1 MIDVH
6 RSILAVGIT
15 IDTGLVVSESGNNL
29 EGDRNRADH
38 EKMVAKILLA
48 EGDII
53 GATNDANTLL
63 KS

>member
-1 MIDVH
+1 
-6 RSILAVGIT
+6 
-15 IDTGLVVSESGNNL
+15 
-29 EGDRNRADH
+29 
-38 EKMVAKILLA
+38 MVAKILLA

>member
-6 RSILAVGIT
+6 RSILAVGIR
-15 IDTGLVVSESGNNL
+15 IDSCLVVSETGNNL

-38 EKMVAKILLA
+38 EKVVAKILLT
-48 EGDII
+48 EGDVV
-53 GATNDANTLL
+53 GASDDANTLL